1 MTLPD
6 PPYDAQRVRQRHQ
19 DHVLAVTAP
28 AVLGAAVTLQVVGLT
43 TGNEVIEAGLA
54 SILWVAAILLTMA
67 WFGTSMVRRLER
79 HLCRIEGAQ
88 YRDGY
93 AAGYLEAATRAKSNQ
108 QQQQHHH
115 ERPNLRPVR

>member
-1 MTLPD
+1 MALPD
-6 PPYDAQRVRQRHQ
+6 PPYDAKRVRQRHH
-19 DHVLAVTAP
+19 DHLLAVSAP

-43 TGNEVIEAGLA
+43 TGNQVIEAGLA

-93 AAGYLEAATRAKSNQ
+93 AAGYLEATTRAKSNQ
-108 QQQQHHH
+108 HH